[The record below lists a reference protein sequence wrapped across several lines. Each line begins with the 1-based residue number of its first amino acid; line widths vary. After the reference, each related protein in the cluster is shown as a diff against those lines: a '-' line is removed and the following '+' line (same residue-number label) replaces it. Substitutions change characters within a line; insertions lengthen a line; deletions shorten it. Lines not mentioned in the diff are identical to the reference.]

1 MLCTGKYSI
10 PEYGKAMK
18 KAAEGDGSEFKVQ
31 SSKCCVHD
39 IMPPFQGI

>member
-18 KAAEGDGSEFKVQ
+18 KAAGGMVQ
-31 SSKCCVHD
+31 SSKNCVQR
-39 IMPPFQGI
+39 IMPPFQKI